1 MPCAKKRTVFM
12 LLFRAVSNRSSSG
25 SRLTLPT
32 TPEPTWRAVT
42 PVRPSASCKG
52 RRRDARAAHG
62 MAGASRA
69 APVSQRA
76 LERNIGRG
84 AILPP

>member
-32 TPEPTWRAVT
+32 TPEPTWRALT
-42 PVRPSASCKG
+42 PVPPSASCQG
-52 RRRDARAAHG
+52 RRCAARTAHG
-62 MAGASRA
+62 AAGALRA

-76 LERNIGRG
+76 LERNVGRG